1 MKLKKSLFL
10 LTALCLALMFA
21 SVTAFAYPNDPPAL
35 EDEDL
40 WINYAADSYA
50 GGTGTQSDPYL
61 ISSAEQLAKLAK
73 DVKDGPEISYIREGS
88 YYRLTQDIDLSAH
101 KWYPIGT
108 MLNNTINKS
117 FAGFFDGNSR
127 TISGMRIENDYEP
140 ESMNGLFGR
149 IASLADFTSG
159 GKRSDGFGCGY
170 KRNRP

>member
-1 MKLKKSLFL
+1 M
-10 LTALCLALMFA
+10 
-21 SVTAFAYPNDPPAL
+21 
-35 EDEDL
+35 
-40 WINYAADSYA
+40 
-50 GGTGTQSDPYL
+50 
-61 ISSAEQLAKLAK
+61 AK

-159 GKRSDGFGCGY
+159 VKDLTVSGADISVTDPDLTYIGILVGDINCNYHVEF
-170 KRNRP
+170 NNVHV